1 MNQYNFANDL
11 GFSSEIESEKT
22 EISPL
27 NINNLT
33 LIKNSPAKNIN
44 PQFSLDIERG
54 EIFCLICPD
63 INEKN
68 ALSDTL
74 SGVLPPENGSIEI
87 NGYDLFSDRAKA
99 LSYMGVARPDMKFY
113 PELTAYENL
122 LLIARL
128 KKRRSLI
135 CRDVSHSDISTSDTS
150 ESDTSVSAPTVSP
163 ETAAAEAARLAGFDE
178 ILGGGSLSC
187 VRTGKF
193 GEAERAKFIIAA
205 AIVGRPELLIIDSPL
220 LLAEMA
226 GRPTDIQSEMGKNQ
240 RRGLFGKSRKA
251 AATAAALAVAS
262 EAASAKFSQ
271 NDLTPYSSQPENS
284 GALNILNIMGSSGKS
299 AERLSL
305 LIKYMSSL
313 GTAVLVIDSKSDG
326 LAELLS
332 RDTKIGV
339 VSRGSL
345 AALGTADE
353 IAAGNITDS
362 TEYEIILACKPDDDT
377 VKSAEAVLLSLGH
390 RSFSID
396 DSGRLL
402 INIPN
407 RDREKTVAWLIRMLV
422 ERNIDICSVTPLY
435 KSGLDIVIGELC
447 GNIGAVGKNAD
458 SNVKLIAKTIP
469 GIKNM
474 KGDSRNDE

>member
-1 MNQYNFANDL
+1 MNQYNFANNL
-11 GFSSEIESEKT
+11 GFSSEIKSEKA
-22 EISPL
+22 EIFPL

-44 PQFSLDIERG
+44 PQFSLDIGRG
-54 EIFCLICPD
+54 EVLCLICPD
-63 INEKN
+63 MNEKN

-87 NGYDLFSDRAKA
+87 NGYDLYSDRASA

-122 LLIARL
+122 LLVARL
-128 KKRRSLI
+128 KKCKSLI
-135 CRDVSHSDISTSDTS
+135 CRDASD
-150 ESDTSVSAPTVSP
+150 SASAVSP
-163 ETAAAEAARLAGFDE
+163 EAAAEQAAKLAGFE
-178 ILGGGSLSC
+178 KILRGGSLFC

-193 GEAERAKFIIAA
+193 GKAEHAKLIIAS
-205 AIVGRPELLIIDSPL
+205 AIVGRPELLIIDSPRL
-220 LLAEMA
+220 LTESSKDAE
-226 GRPTDIQSEMGKNQ
+226 K
-240 RRGLFGKSRKA
+240 
-251 AATAAALAVAS
+251 
-262 EAASAKFSQ
+262 
-271 NDLTPYSSQPENS
+271 
-284 GALNILNIMGSSGKS
+284 
-299 AERLSL
+299 LSL

-313 GTAVLVIDSKSDG
+313 GTAVLVIDSSSDG

-332 RDTKIGV
+332 RDTKIGI

-353 IAAGNITDS
+353 ISAGSITDS

-377 VKSAEAVLLSLGH
+377 VKSVEAVLLSLGH

-435 KSGLDIVIGELC
+435 KSGLDIVIGELVSGAN
-447 GNIGAVGKNAD
+447 GNDAEI
-458 SNVKLIAKTIP
+458 LAKTIP
-469 GIKNM
+469 GIRSM
-474 KGDSRNDE
+474 KGDNRNDE

>member
-1 MNQYNFANDL
+1 MNQYNFANNL
-11 GFSSEIESEKT
+11 GFSSEIKSEKA
-22 EISPL
+22 EIFPL

-44 PQFSLDIERG
+44 PQFSLDIGRG
-54 EIFCLICPD
+54 EVLCLICPD

-87 NGYDLFSDRAKA
+87 NGYDLYSDRASA

-122 LLIARL
+122 LLVARL
-128 KKRRSLI
+128 KKCKSLI
-135 CRDVSHSDISTSDTS
+135 CRDASD
-150 ESDTSVSAPTVSP
+150 SASAVSP
-163 ETAAAEAARLAGFDE
+163 EAAAQQAARLAGFE
-178 ILGGGSLSC
+178 KILRGGSLFC

-193 GEAERAKFIIAA
+193 GKAEHAKLIIAS
-205 AIVGRPELLIIDSPL
+205 AIVGRPELLIIDSPRL
-220 LLAEMA
+220 LTESSEDAE
-226 GRPTDIQSEMGKNQ
+226 K
-240 RRGLFGKSRKA
+240 
-251 AATAAALAVAS
+251 
-262 EAASAKFSQ
+262 
-271 NDLTPYSSQPENS
+271 
-284 GALNILNIMGSSGKS
+284 
-299 AERLSL
+299 LSL

-313 GTAVLVIDSKSDG
+313 GTAVLVIDSSSDG

-332 RDTKIGV
+332 RDTKIGI

-353 IAAGNITDS
+353 ISAGSITDS

-390 RSFSID
+390 RSFSMD

-435 KSGLDIVIGELC
+435 KSGLDIVIGELVSGAN
-447 GNIGAVGKNAD
+447 GNDAEI
-458 SNVKLIAKTIP
+458 LAKTIP
-469 GIKNM
+469 GINSM
-474 KGDSRNDE
+474 KGDNRNDE

>member
-11 GFSSEIESEKT
+11 GFSSEIKSEKT

-33 LIKNSPAKNIN
+33 LIKNFPAKNIN
-44 PQFSLDIERG
+44 PQFSLDIGRG
-54 EIFCLICPD
+54 EVFCLICPD

-87 NGYDLFSDRAKA
+87 NGYDLYSDRASA

-122 LLIARL
+122 LLVAKL
-128 KKRRSLI
+128 KKCKSLI
-135 CRDVSHSDISTSDTS
+135 CRDTSDSDTS
-150 ESDTSVSAPTVSP
+150 DSASTVSP
-163 ETAAAEAARLAGFDE
+163 EAAAEQAARLAGFE
-178 ILGGGSLSC
+178 KILRGGSLFC

-193 GEAERAKFIIAA
+193 GETERARLMIAA
-205 AIVGRPELLIIDSPL
+205 AIVGRPELLIIDSPWL
-220 LLAEMA
+220 LTES
-226 GRPTDIQSEMGKNQ
+226 SED
-240 RRGLFGKSRKA
+240 
-251 AATAAALAVAS
+251 
-262 EAASAKFSQ
+262 AK
-271 NDLTPYSSQPENS
+271 
-284 GALNILNIMGSSGKS
+284 K
-299 AERLSL
+299 LSL

-313 GTAVLVIDSKSDG
+313 GTAVLVIDSCSDG

-332 RDTKIGV
+332 RDTKFGI

-353 IAAGNITDS
+353 ISAGSITDS

-377 VKSAEAVLLSLGH
+377 MKSAEAVLLSLGH
-390 RSFSID
+390 RSFSMD

-422 ERNIDICSVTPLY
+422 ERNINICSVTPLY
-435 KSGLDIVIGELC
+435 KSGLDIVIGEFC

-458 SNVKLIAKTIP
+458 ANVKLLAKTIP
-469 GIKNM
+469 GIKNV

>member
-1 MNQYNFANDL
+1 MNQYNFANNL
-11 GFSSEIESEKT
+11 GFSSEIKSEKA
-22 EISPL
+22 EIFPL

-44 PQFSLDIERG
+44 PQFSLDIGRG
-54 EIFCLICPD
+54 EVLCLICPD
-63 INEKN
+63 MNEKN

-87 NGYDLFSDRAKA
+87 NGYDLYSDRAPA

-122 LLIARL
+122 LLVARL
-128 KKRRSLI
+128 KKCKSLI
-135 CRDVSHSDISTSDTS
+135 WRDASD
-150 ESDTSVSAPTVSP
+150 SASAVYP
-163 ETAAAEAARLAGFDE
+163 EAAAEQAAKLAGFE
-178 ILGGGSLSC
+178 KILRGGSLFC

-193 GEAERAKFIIAA
+193 GKAEHAKLIIAS
-205 AIVGRPELLIIDSPL
+205 AIVGRPELLIIDSPRL
-220 LLAEMA
+220 LTES
-226 GRPTDIQSEMGKNQ
+226 SED
-240 RRGLFGKSRKA
+240 
-251 AATAAALAVAS
+251 S
-262 EAASAKFSQ
+262 EK
-271 NDLTPYSSQPENS
+271 
-284 GALNILNIMGSSGKS
+284 
-299 AERLSL
+299 LSL

-313 GTAVLVIDSKSDG
+313 GTAVLVIDSCSDG

-332 RDTKIGV
+332 RDTKIGI
-339 VSRGSL
+339 VSCGSL

-353 IAAGNITDS
+353 ISAGSITDS

-390 RSFSID
+390 RSFSMD

-447 GNIGAVGKNAD
+447 GNVGAVGKNAD
-458 SNVKLIAKTIP
+458 ENVKLLAKTIP
-469 GIKNM
+469 GINSM
-474 KGDSRNDE
+474 KGDNRNDE

>member
-1 MNQYNFANDL
+1 MNQYNFANNL
-11 GFSSEIESEKT
+11 GFSSEIKSEKA
-22 EISPL
+22 EIFPL

-44 PQFSLDIERG
+44 PQFSLDIGRG
-54 EIFCLICPD
+54 EVLCLICPD

-87 NGYDLFSDRAKA
+87 NGYDLYSDRASA

-122 LLIARL
+122 LLVARL
-128 KKRRSLI
+128 KKCKSLI
-135 CRDVSHSDISTSDTS
+135 CRDASD
-150 ESDTSVSAPTVSP
+150 SASAVSP
-163 ETAAAEAARLAGFDE
+163 EAAAQQAARLAGFE
-178 ILGGGSLSC
+178 KILRGGSLFC

-193 GEAERAKFIIAA
+193 GKAEHARLIIAS
-205 AIVGRPELLIIDSPL
+205 AIVGRPELLIIDSPRL
-220 LLAEMA
+220 LTESSEDAE
-226 GRPTDIQSEMGKNQ
+226 K
-240 RRGLFGKSRKA
+240 
-251 AATAAALAVAS
+251 
-262 EAASAKFSQ
+262 
-271 NDLTPYSSQPENS
+271 
-284 GALNILNIMGSSGKS
+284 
-299 AERLSL
+299 LSL

-313 GTAVLVIDSKSDG
+313 GTAVLVIDSCSDG

-332 RDTKIGV
+332 RDTKIGI
-339 VSRGSL
+339 VSHGSL

-353 IAAGNITDS
+353 ISAGSITDS

-377 VKSAEAVLLSLGH
+377 VKSVEAVLLSLGH

-396 DSGRLL
+396 DSGRML

-435 KSGLDIVIGELC
+435 KSGLDIVIGELVSGAN
-447 GNIGAVGKNAD
+447 GNDAEI
-458 SNVKLIAKTIP
+458 LAKTIP
-469 GIKNM
+469 GIKSM
-474 KGDSRNDE
+474 KGDNRNDE

>member
-11 GFSSEIESEKT
+11 GFSSEIKSEKT

-33 LIKNSPAKNIN
+33 LIKNFPAKNIN

-54 EIFCLICPD
+54 EVFCLICPD

-87 NGYDLFSDRAKA
+87 NGYDLYSDRASA

-122 LLIARL
+122 LLIAKL
-128 KKRRSLI
+128 KKCKSLI
-135 CRDVSHSDISTSDTS
+135 CRDTSDSDTS
-150 ESDTSVSAPTVSP
+150 DSASTVSP
-163 ETAAAEAARLAGFDE
+163 EAAAEQAARLAGFE
-178 ILGGGSLSC
+178 KILRGGSLFC

-193 GEAERAKFIIAA
+193 GEAERARLIIAA
-205 AIVGRPELLIIDSPL
+205 AIVGRPELLIIESPR
-220 LLAEMA
+220 LLAETA
-226 GRPTDIQSEMGKNQ
+226 GRPTDIQSLMGRGQK
-240 RRGLFGKSRKA
+240 RGLFGRSRKA
-251 AATAAALAVAS
+251 AATAAASAVAS
-262 EAASAKFSQ
+262 EAASAKSSQ
-271 NDLTPYSSQPENS
+271 NDLTPYSSQSESS
-284 GALNILNIMGSSGKS
+284 GALNILNITGSPGKS

-313 GTAVLVIDSKSDG
+313 GTAVLVIDSGSDR

-332 RDTKIGV
+332 RDTKIGI

-353 IAAGNITDS
+353 ISAGSITDS

-390 RSFSID
+390 RSFSMD

-435 KSGLDIVIGELC
+435 KSGLDIVIGELVSGVN
-447 GNIGAVGKNAD
+447 GNDAEI
-458 SNVKLIAKTIP
+458 LAKTIP
-469 GIKNM
+469 GIRSM
-474 KGDSRNDE
+474 KGDNRNDE